1 MAINVD
7 GLKFLKYCSNEELD
21 FLVQII
27 LAEGSLTESLTGSE
41 LYKKNSPNHKSY
53 LKLIQ
58 EEIITFGNNTFFNQ
72 IAYLFDSPDLQ
83 DDYKKILISV
93 CDKMDVSY
101 RPSDTVTKIENQLL
115 GKTFEGAFNSLSDN
129 AKKALIQELGVQEG
143 SRGKINAAL
152 FIKLFNKGG
161 FESYKMSVVVANNVS
176 KVLLGKGLPFVANAT
191 LTKTLSILSS
201 GPVFWL
207 TTLWGIYDLAG
218 PNYKV
223 IIPAVTYIACL
234 RKMHPRK

>member
-1 MAINVD
+1 
-7 GLKFLKYCSNEELD
+7 
-21 FLVQII
+21 
-27 LAEGSLTESLTGSE
+27 
-41 LYKKNSPNHKSY
+41 
-53 LKLIQ
+53 
-58 EEIITFGNNTFFNQ
+58 
-72 IAYLFDSPDLQ
+72 
-83 DDYKKILISV
+83 
-93 CDKMDVSY
+93 MDVSY

-115 GKTFEGAFNSLSDN
+115 GKTFEGAFNSLSEN

-161 FESYKMSVVVANNVS
+161 FESHKMSVVIANSLS
-176 KVLLGKGLPFVANAT
+176 KLVLGKGLSFVANAT

-223 IIPAVTYIACL
+223 TIPAVTYIACL